1 MSKRIKRIIGV
12 GIIIVLALS
21 VLIFFY
27 YPIEILSY
35 KSKDGIVT
43 VSITTSRKEL
53 YWGFEPKYNLVIK
66 KEDFPFDKTILKE
79 AFYYNELRGNMNDS
93 SVNVQWEGNYVIVD
107 IISTKGECIM
117 HFETE
122 Y

>member
-1 MSKRIKRIIGV
+1 MSKRIKRIISV

-21 VLIFFY
+21 FLLFFY
-27 YPIEILSY
+27 YPIEIMSY

-53 YWGFEPKYNLVIK
+53 YWGFEPKYYLVIK
-66 KEDFPFDKTILKE
+66 RDGFPFDKTLLKE
-79 AFYYNELRGNMNDS
+79 SFYYNELKGNLNDS
-93 SVNVQWEGNYVIVD
+93 SVNVQWEDDYVTVD
-107 IISTKGECIM
+107 IIPTRGECIM

-122 Y
+122 I